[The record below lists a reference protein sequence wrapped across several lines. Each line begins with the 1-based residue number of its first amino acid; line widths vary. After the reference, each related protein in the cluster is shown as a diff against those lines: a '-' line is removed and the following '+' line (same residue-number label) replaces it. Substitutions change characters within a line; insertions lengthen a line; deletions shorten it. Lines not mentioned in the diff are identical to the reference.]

1 MKTSI
6 LLNRFFRLC
15 CTMLVISA
23 FLGGCDAIICGM
35 IPIKRP
41 VCIF

>member
-23 FLGGCDAIICGM
+23 FLGGCD
-35 IPIKRP
+35 RDY
-41 VCIF
+41 FWYDTDQ